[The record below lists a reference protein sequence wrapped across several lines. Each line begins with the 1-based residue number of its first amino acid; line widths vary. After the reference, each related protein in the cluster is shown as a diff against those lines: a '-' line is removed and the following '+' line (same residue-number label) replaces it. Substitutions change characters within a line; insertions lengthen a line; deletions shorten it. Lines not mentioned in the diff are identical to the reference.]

1 MKQSKTGRVPAW
13 VLSHLKRYGNC
24 AIGRKIANELGD
36 ELLPLLRE
44 EGYVCELLTI
54 DHSGEGKSGTTYLV
68 SLTLNCVCPDT
79 NNKSESHTKYPG
91 QKHFTWSD
99 GPLPWDIQNN

>member
-44 EGYVCELLTI
+44 EGYVCELSRSIIAGKEKAERPTSSDAYAETEDNSRTSYVGLLTSRLCRI
-54 DHSGEGKSGTTYLV
+54 CTTYR
-68 SLTLNCVCPDT
+68 NAEMDP
-79 NNKSESHTKYPG
+79 TKR
-91 QKHFTWSD
+91 
-99 GPLPWDIQNN
+99 IA

>member
-36 ELLPLLRE
+36 ELLPLLLE
-44 EGYVCELLTI
+44 EGYVC
-54 DHSGEGKSGTTYLV
+54 
-68 SLTLNCVCPDT
+68 
-79 NNKSESHTKYPG
+79 
-91 QKHFTWSD
+91 
-99 GPLPWDIQNN
+99 